1 VPDPLAVL
9 ASTLRRLVA
18 AFRLL
23 GEVVV
28 PASCAGCG
36 CAGVPLCPAC
46 LAGLSRG
53 PRRVA
58 IAAWPGGPPAWA
70 CAEYSGSTARII
82 RSWKDAGRGDLSGA
96 LAAGLARALACA
108 AAGAVGSAHPILVVP
123 VPSTRGA
130 RRRRGEDVVLV
141 LTRRAVHR
149 LRAPGAPAS
158 GPLRVAPVLRH
169 CRSVRDQAALSAGAR
184 WTNLHGALRVPAS
197 ALPLVAG
204 RHCVVTDDVL
214 TTGATVTEAGRALR
228 AAGGRVVAV
237 ASVAAT
243 RRRTGDV
250 RSVTVH

>member
-1 VPDPLAVL
+1 
-9 ASTLRRLVA
+9 
-18 AFRLL
+18 
-23 GEVVV
+23 VVV

-36 CAGVPLCPAC
+36 SAGVPLCPAC

-70 CAEYSGSTARII
+70 CAEYAGSTARII
-82 RSWKDAGRGDLSGA
+82 RSWKDAGRHDLSGP

-108 AAGAVGSAHPILVVP
+108 ATGAAAGAEPIVVVP

-130 RRRRGEDVVLV
+130 RRRRGEDVVLG
-141 LTRRAVHR
+141 LTRRGVRR
-149 LRAPGAPAS
+149 LRVAGAPAP

-169 CRSVRDQAALSAGAR
+169 CRPVLDQAALSAEAR
-184 WTNLHGALRVPAS
+184 WTNLHGALHIPAS

-228 AAGGRVVAV
+228 AAGGQVVGV
-237 ASVAAT
+237 AAVAAT

-250 RSVTVH
+250 RSVTVD